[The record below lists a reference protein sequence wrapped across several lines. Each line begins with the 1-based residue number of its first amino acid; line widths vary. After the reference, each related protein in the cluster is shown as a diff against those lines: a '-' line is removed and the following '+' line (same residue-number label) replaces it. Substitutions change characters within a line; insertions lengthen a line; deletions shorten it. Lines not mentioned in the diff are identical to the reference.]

1 MALRYLTVAEAH
13 CGEITVGNRI
23 KLASQL
29 EMIHPQRN
37 FILFS

>member
-1 MALRYLTVAEAH
+1 MSLRYLTVAEAH
-13 CGEITVGNRI
+13 CSEITVENRI
-23 KLASQL
+23 KLESQL